1 MTATATDL
9 LLEAT
14 GISKTYGAV
23 VALASASLVVRPGEV
38 HALLGA
44 NGAGKSTLVKILTGA
59 VHPDAGR
66 IVVRGRERTSHSPA
80 EARRNGLVS
89 VYQEPSLIPDLDI
102 RANLRLTRT
111 PIEPFRHW
119 VSELGL
125 EDIDLTRLAR
135 RLPLASLRIID
146 LARALAI
153 EPDVLLM
160 DEMTAALPANLTER
174 VLDVI
179 GRQRGGDRSVIFISH
194 RMIEIAAVCDRA
206 TVLREGETVG
216 VVDITAG
223 SEERIVELMLGEIK
237 GMPARLVTDAG
248 ARARADATPRV
259 EARGLSATRRLHD
272 ASFALHRGRGAG
284 HRRPRRPG
292 PGRAVRHPCRVRSSD
307 GRPAAGGWHTGL
319 VPRPGRRDSCGAR
332 VRAGGPGGGA
342 AHAALGPRERRAA
355 VPDPA
360 AQLGPDRPGRGAQ
373 DGGWRVER
381 LQIDAR
387 AGNEVRRLSGG
398 NQQKVTIARWVASGV
413 KTMLCFDPTR
423 GIDIRTK
430 QQIYVLLR
438 ELAEAGAAVL
448 LYTSELKEIQLVCD
462 RAIVVFGGQVVAE
475 LDGASGRRGVAASG
489 GAQPAAAGRTGE
501 RTGGRGRDRR
511 MNATTGTLDALRSR
525 PREAAAVI
533 ARRNG
538 WTLGLLAFFVVL
550 LILTNVI
557 QPGYGAR
564 GIQRLA
570 VSVLP
575 LVMAAVAQAVVVIAG
590 GIDLSIASM
599 MALTSVISAE
609 LMKGQ
614 SEELAV
620 VIVIGVILLGML
632 LGAINGALV
641 VFTRVPDIVVTLA
654 TFFVWSGFA
663 LLVRPSPGGGAATWL
678 KDLMTGS
685 VGIDVVPKAALVILV
700 LVGAIWIPISRSNVG
715 LSIYA
720 IGSSRLAAFRSGVP
734 VGRTKVTSYV
744 IGGLFAAL
752 GGLTLTA
759 STGIGTPV
767 PEPTYTLISVA
778 AVVLGGVSL
787 AGGVGGVVGPIIAVL
802 VLQLIRTDMTFLRI
816 NPNMALVA
824 QGVILIGVL
833 MAGSWIQIRRSR
845 T

>member
-1 MTATATDL
+1 M
-9 LLEAT
+9 
-14 GISKTYGAV
+14 S
-23 VALASASLVVRPGEV
+23 
-38 HALLGA
+38 
-44 NGAGKSTLVKILTGA
+44 
-59 VHPDAGR
+59 
-66 IVVRGRERTSHSPA
+66 
-80 EARRNGLVS
+80 
-89 VYQEPSLIPDLDI
+89 
-102 RANLRLTRT
+102 
-111 PIEPFRHW
+111 
-119 VSELGL
+119 
-125 EDIDLTRLAR
+125 
-135 RLPLASLRIID
+135 
-146 LARALAI
+146 
-153 EPDVLLM
+153 
-160 DEMTAALPANLTER
+160 
-174 VLDVI
+174 
-179 GRQRGGDRSVIFISH
+179 
-194 RMIEIAAVCDRA
+194 
-206 TVLREGETVG
+206 
-216 VVDITAG
+216 
-223 SEERIVELMLGEIK
+223 
-237 GMPARLVTDAG
+237 
-248 ARARADATPRV
+248 
-259 EARGLSATRRLHD
+259 
-272 ASFALHRGRGAG
+272 
-284 HRRPRRPG
+284 
-292 PGRAVRHPCRVRSSD
+292 
-307 GRPAAGGWHTGL
+307 
-319 VPRPGRRDSCGAR
+319 
-332 VRAGGPGGGA
+332 
-342 AHAALGPRERRAA
+342 
-355 VPDPA
+355 
-360 AQLGPDRPGRGAQ
+360 
-373 DGGWRVER
+373 
-381 LQIDAR
+381 
-387 AGNEVRRLSGG
+387 
-398 NQQKVTIARWVASGV
+398 
-413 KTMLCFDPTR
+413 
-423 GIDIRTK
+423 
-430 QQIYVLLR
+430 
-438 ELAEAGAAVL
+438 
-448 LYTSELKEIQLVCD
+448 
-462 RAIVVFGGQVVAE
+462 
-475 LDGASGRRGVAASG
+475 
-489 GAQPAAAGRTGE
+489 
-501 RTGGRGRDRR
+501 
-511 MNATTGTLDALRSR
+511 ATTGTLDALRSR

-550 LILTNVI
+550 LIVTNVI

-641 VFTRVPDIVVTLA
+641 VFTKVPDIVVTLA

-720 IGSSRLAAFRSGVP
+720 IGSSGLAAFRSGVP

-802 VLQLIRTDMTFLRI
+802 ILQLIRTDMTFLKI